1 MDLDLCFSKYFPKE
15 SANQCCH
22 DFVEDGMFYCRK
34 CGHSEPIIVEKKY
47 TYVERPIVV
56 SVPYKRINHFKE
68 RLTQLMGLENIVI
81 PEEVLELCR
90 GCKDHEEIKSLLQ
103 KNRQKK
109 YYEHVYS
116 ILKHLGKPIPFLD
129 KPEIERLIYLFNR
142 FNEVY
147 EKNKKLTNA
156 INYHYLL
163 SKLLPLIQRPD
174 VVPHLYRIRNPRKLK
189 EHDKTIN
196 LVFTELEWV

>member
-1 MDLDLCFSKYFPKE
+1 M
-15 SANQCCH
+15 
-22 DFVEDGMFYCRK
+22 
-34 CGHSEPIIVEKKY
+34 
-47 TYVERPIVV
+47 
-56 SVPYKRINHFKE
+56 
-68 RLTQLMGLENIVI
+68 
-81 PEEVLELCR
+81 
-90 GCKDHEEIKSLLQ
+90 
-103 KNRQKK
+103 
-109 YYEHVYS
+109 
-116 ILKHLGKPIPFLD
+116 D